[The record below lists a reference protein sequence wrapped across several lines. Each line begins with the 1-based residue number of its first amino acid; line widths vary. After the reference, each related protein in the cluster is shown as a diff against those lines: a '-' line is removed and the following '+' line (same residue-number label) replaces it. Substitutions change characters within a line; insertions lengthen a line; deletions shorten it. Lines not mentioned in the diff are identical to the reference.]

1 MALKRLNTEH
11 MIAIKI
17 LALPNRGGKTMDEV
31 AKEAGCARSTLYEWK
46 KDPLFERELKREIV
60 RQTHDRLP
68 ELFESMIDH
77 AIRDGN
83 AAMAKL
89 VVQVNDMLTDKVEVT
104 QNDAGNNVDRDALRE
119 RLERLRKTEGQAADA
134 SE

>member
-1 MALKRLNTEH
+1 MAIKRLNTEH
-11 MIAIKI
+11 YIAIKW
-17 LALPNRGGKTMDEV
+17 LAMPQRGGKTMDDI

-46 KDPLFERELKREIV
+46 KDPLFERELKREII

-89 VVQVNDMLTDKVEVT
+89 VVQVNDMLTDKVEV
-104 QNDAGNNVDRDALRE
+104 NNVGDGVGVDRDALRE
-119 RLERLRKTEGQAADA
+119 RLERLKGEA
-134 SE
+134 